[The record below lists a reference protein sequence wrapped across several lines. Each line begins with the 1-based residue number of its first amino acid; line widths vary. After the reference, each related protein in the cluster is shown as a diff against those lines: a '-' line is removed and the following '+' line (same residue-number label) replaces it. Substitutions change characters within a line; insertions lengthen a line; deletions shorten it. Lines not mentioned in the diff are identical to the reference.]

1 MPNEKKIE
9 ETQKKVEDLKKDES
23 KKDEVDGK
31 KETEPKVDEKVDKK
45 VDETIEKKTE
55 EVDKK
60 VDDKVDDKK
69 EDEAEEEKE
78 VEVQNETPSANAIR
92 VEDVVTKEEL
102 DEKLQAFEAKFFALA
117 EENKQLKEA
126 NAKLLDEKN
135 KAETETEEMK
145 NKYERSDFGNI
156 TTKGVSKDGK
166 GSSYQS
172 FDEYSKNFN

>member
-9 ETQKKVEDLKKDES
+9 ETQKKVEDLKKDEP
-23 KKDEVDGK
+23 KKDEVDDK
-31 KETEPKVDEKVDKK
+31 KETEQKVDEKVE
-45 VDETIEKKTE
+45 ETTEKKTE
-55 EVDKK
+55 EVEEKA
-60 VDDKVDDKK
+60 DDKE

-78 VEVQNETPSANAIR
+78 VEVQSETKSANAIR
-92 VEDVVTKEEL
+92 IEDVVTKEEL
-102 DEKLQAFEAKFFALA
+102 DEKLQAFEAKYFALA

-156 TTKGVSKDGK
+156 TTKGAGSNSDK

-172 FDEYSKNFN
+172 FDEYSKDFN